1 MNIPNKTGVT
11 IMKTLKKHF
20 RYYPLYLMI
29 LPGFLLI
36 LCMRYLPMGGIII
49 AFKNINYADGI
60 IRSPWCGFDNF
71 QFLFKTKDV
80 LIATR
85 NTLLYNLAFIVLGM
99 VVSIAF
105 AIALCE
111 IRNRFAAKV
120 YQSIFF
126 FPYFLSMVVVAYMVF
141 AFLGMENGLLNK
153 SIFSFLNIDKIRFYA
168 EPKHW
173 PFILV
178 FVNLWKN
185 VGYSTV
191 IYLAAILGIAP
202 ELYEAAII
210 DGASKW
216 QQIIYITLPS
226 IKPIIIILAIMA
238 IGRIFYADFGLF
250 YNVPM
255 NSGALFSTTQV
266 IDTYVY
272 RAMTKLGDLG
282 MAAAAALY
290 QSFVGFVLVI
300 TANWIIRKID
310 SDNALF

>member
-1 MNIPNKTGVT
+1 
-11 IMKTLKKHF
+11 
-20 RYYPLYLMI
+20 
-29 LPGFLLI
+29 
-36 LCMRYLPMGGIII
+36 
-49 AFKNINYADGI
+49 
-60 IRSPWCGFDNF
+60 
-71 QFLFKTKDV
+71 
-80 LIATR
+80 
-85 NTLLYNLAFIVLGM
+85 
-99 VVSIAF
+99 
-105 AIALCE
+105 
-111 IRNRFAAKV
+111 
-120 YQSIFF
+120 
-126 FPYFLSMVVVAYMVF
+126 MVF

-153 SIFSFLNIDKIRFYA
+153 NIFSLLNIEKIRFYA